1 MSKKKVFV
9 SFDYLS
15 SPSLPEYVYHLNSS
29 YNTRFEN
36 AMPEKPYFI
45 CVFLFMT
52 FVSAMTAKD
61 SG

>member
-1 MSKKKVFV
+1 
-9 SFDYLS
+9 
-15 SPSLPEYVYHLNSS
+15 
-29 YNTRFEN
+29 
-36 AMPEKPYFI
+36 MPEKPYFI